1 MQKLSN
7 IDDGQ
12 QLMYLTENE
21 GDWGKPG
28 MAKMPSDM
36 YMSMQD
42 DVHRPP
48 SPDYSPYHPPSSG
61 HDSKKKN
68 VYAVY
73 DGDSMEVVASEN
85 GNMYYMNIED
95 DTILNKVL
103 NQPVSEM
110 NLMDRLKME
119 MEKIKIADDDD
130 SDTEMKD
137 DKKKKTQSRNT
148 NRKKS
153 KGKTA
158 KKKKG
163 GKKQIK
169 GKMGKSRK
177 ILKLKIKHHK
187 KSGKIKRKRKN
198 KTIGKK

>member
-1 MQKLSN
+1 MEMQKLSN
-7 IDDGQ
+7 
-12 QLMYLTENE
+12 E
-21 GDWGKPG
+21 GDWGEPG

-36 YMSMQD
+36 HMYMQD

-48 SPDYSPYHPPSSG
+48 SPDYSPYHPPSSDY
-61 HDSKKKN
+61 DSKKKN

-95 DTILNKVL
+95 DTILNKIL
-103 NQPVSEM
+103 NQPVSDM
-110 NLMDRLKME
+110 DLMDRLKME
-119 MEKIKIADDDD
+119 MEKIKIDDGDD
-130 SDTEMKD
+130 SDGEMKD
-137 DKKKKTQSRNT
+137 DKKKKTQGRNT

-187 KSGKIKRKRKN
+187 KTGKIKRKRKN
-198 KTIGKK
+198 KTVGKK